1 MSGYESIRDW
11 ALEEYPIENYDTF
24 QNWLDDIENDFNPN
38 GRGIDLNKIF
48 DNQDYIDLENEF
60 NERKGIEIDEDE
72 RLREEEEQEEIL
84 REEREIEKEEKRI
97 EKEEKEKK
105 RIEKEE
111 KEKKRIEREEREIE
125 REPEKERV
133 QTFREIGSEIVGV
146 GKSVVRSVKR
156 LFGR

>member
-11 ALEEYPIENYDTF
+11 ALEEYPIINYDTF
-24 QNWLDDIENDFNPN
+24 QNWLDDIERNFDLN
-38 GRGIDLNKIF
+38 GRGIPLRNIF

-84 REEREIEKEEKRI
+84 REEREIQREEKEEKRI
-97 EKEEKEKK
+97 E
-105 RIEKEE
+105 
-111 KEKKRIEREEREIE
+111 REA
-125 REPEKERV
+125 EKERV
-133 QTFREIGSEIVGV
+133 QTFREIGSEIVKPV
-146 GKSVVRSVKR
+146 ISFLKR

>member
-24 QNWLDDIENDFNPN
+24 QNWLDDIERNFDLN
-38 GRGIDLNKIF
+38 GRGIPLRNIF

-60 NERKGIEIDEDE
+60 NERKGIEIDEEE

-84 REEREIEKEEKRI
+84 REEREIQKEEKEEKRI
-97 EKEEKEKK
+97 E
-105 RIEKEE
+105 
-111 KEKKRIEREEREIE
+111 REERK
-125 REPEKERV
+125 KERV
-133 QTFREIGSEIVGV
+133 QTVEEIFIEPIVEIVKPVLGFF
-146 GKSVVRSVKR
+146 KR

>member
-24 QNWLDDIENDFNPN
+24 QDWLDDIERNFDLN
-38 GRGIDLNKIF
+38 GRGIPLRNIF

-84 REEREIEKEEKRI
+84 REEREIEREEREIQREEKEEKRI
-97 EKEEKEKK
+97 E
-105 RIEKEE
+105 
-111 KEKKRIEREEREIE
+111 RED
-125 REPEKERV
+125 EKERV
-133 QTFREIGSEIVGV
+133 QTFREIGSEIVKPVV
-146 GKSVVRSVKR
+146 GFLKR